1 MLQALGLLLSI
12 GIYWPF
18 VRRAEARRLA
28 REDRLFRRA
37 AEVVLGNRPSKTST
51 IRRLDEVGSISRR
64 VLGLLRE
71 DVRHGRLLLHY
82 QPKHDC
88 RDRLL
93 GFEALVRWPQAPHP
107 SVSPAMAVILAE
119 EGRLINELGLWVFR
133 QALAF
138 KVRLNQSGFAGLSL
152 AINVSPLQL
161 AHGDFAERIAR
172 LMAETPV
179 QPAEIEIE
187 ITESQVMPDDPVIDS
202 NIQALGRMGF
212 KLAMDD
218 FGMGHTSLLHLRRF
232 AIDVIKIDGSLTRD
246 VLHSATNGDIIR
258 AIAALG
264 QARDIA
270 IVAEFVETAAQKQ
283 ALANLGCHVFQGYYY
298 SPPLAEADCLAYCR
312 RQPDEAEVGAA

>member
-1 MLQALGLLLSI
+1 
-12 GIYWPF
+12 
-18 VRRAEARRLA
+18 
-28 REDRLFRRA
+28 
-37 AEVVLGNRPSKTST
+37 
-51 IRRLDEVGSISRR
+51 
-64 VLGLLRE
+64 
-71 DVRHGRLLLHY
+71 
-82 QPKHDC
+82 
-88 RDRLL
+88 
-93 GFEALVRWPQAPHP
+93 
-107 SVSPAMAVILAE
+107 
-119 EGRLINELGLWVFR
+119 
-133 QALAF
+133 
-138 KVRLNQSGFAGLSL
+138 
-152 AINVSPLQL
+152 
-161 AHGDFAERIAR
+161 
-172 LMAETPV
+172 
-179 QPAEIEIE
+179 
-187 ITESQVMPDDPVIDS
+187 
-202 NIQALGRMGF
+202 MGF

>member
-1 MLQALGLLLSI
+1 
-12 GIYWPF
+12 
-18 VRRAEARRLA
+18 
-28 REDRLFRRA
+28 
-37 AEVVLGNRPSKTST
+37 
-51 IRRLDEVGSISRR
+51 
-64 VLGLLRE
+64 
-71 DVRHGRLLLHY
+71 
-82 QPKHDC
+82 
-88 RDRLL
+88 
-93 GFEALVRWPQAPHP
+93 
-107 SVSPAMAVILAE
+107 
-119 EGRLINELGLWVFR
+119 
-133 QALAF
+133 
-138 KVRLNQSGFAGLSL
+138 
-152 AINVSPLQL
+152 
-161 AHGDFAERIAR
+161 
-172 LMAETPV
+172 MAETPV

>member
-1 MLQALGLLLSI
+1 LLQAVGLLLSI

-18 VRRAEARRLA
+18 VRRAESRRLA

-133 QALAF
+133 HALAF
-138 KVRLNQSGFAGLSL
+138 KAQLNQNGFAGLSL

-187 ITESQVMPDDPVIDS
+187 ITESQVMPDDPVIDR

-246 VLHSATNGDIIR
+246 VLHSATNSDIIR
-258 AIAALG
+258 AITALG

-270 IVAEFVETAAQKQ
+270 IVAEFVETAAQKK
-283 ALANLGCHVFQGYYY
+283 ALASLGCHVFQGYFY